1 MLFIPLKCQKA
12 VKDGTTLEYTFFID
26 AGTTDNPAVANE
38 EVVVGYHIDLR
49 GEDIS
54 GS

>member
-1 MLFIPLKCQKA
+1 MPGA

-38 EVVVGYHIDLR
+38 EVVLDGYLSIYVEKTSVDP
-49 GEDIS
+49 
-54 GS
+54 